1 VHARG
6 TTQSRARDHTF
17 TAQAAAGPMEQQ
29 QCGHRPPLC
38 LCGCALLRH
47 TCVTRAHAATR
58 PMRALVVLAALRSAT
73 APTRV
78 PSPTALAGLDPAAI
92 RARVSSCGNF
102 GVGDVHTWLRPERL
116 VALANAGDE
125 EGCVYGCALHR
136 TYPRP
141 GMGAAPQPDSTS
153 RAACLQMLG
162 LRPPVRSHGIP
173 GIQIPPYVRAEDLRC
188 IPGVLRVV
196 AHPTER
202 SGSRRLVIRA
212 SEVEDG
218 PEGEIG
224 FTADALVFLA
234 LGLSQPHWN
243 GREFLDPDVM
253 VWSSAGKERAEAA
266 IATKC
271 GGGPACRADFM
282 RVLALKFSPRLGGAR
297 GATATVA
304 ATPSATA
311 LTGGDIAA
319 KVDECGTV
327 VWGEVTETSDE
338 LVQRFLGHM
347 RGDRDELT
355 VAYSVCAV

>member
-1 VHARG
+1 MTDPSLTADRRCLSAPAARSEQLWPAAAPFDRSAVHARG

-125 EGCVYGCALHR
+125 EGCVYVCALHR

-153 RAACLQMLG
+153 RAACLETH
-162 LRPPVRSHGIP
+162 RSH
-173 GIQIPPYVRAEDLRC
+173 
-188 IPGVLRVV
+188 
-196 AHPTER
+196 T
-202 SGSRRLVIRA
+202 
-212 SEVEDG
+212 
-218 PEGEIG
+218 
-224 FTADALVFLA
+224 T
-234 LGLSQPHWN
+234 
-243 GREFLDPDVM
+243 
-253 VWSSAGKERAEAA
+253 SA
-266 IATKC
+266 
-271 GGGPACRADFM
+271 
-282 RVLALKFSPRLGGAR
+282 
-297 GATATVA
+297 
-304 ATPSATA
+304 
-311 LTGGDIAA
+311 
-319 KVDECGTV
+319 
-327 VWGEVTETSDE
+327 
-338 LVQRFLGHM
+338 
-347 RGDRDELT
+347 
-355 VAYSVCAV
+355 